1 MPKRVPPL
9 SAKTLTNIRP
19 SKEPVELV
27 DGFVPGLRVRVYP
40 SGTRS
45 WFLIVRNRAGER
57 GRFHVGTGLS
67 LAEARRK
74 AEDDRKKIRD
84 GADPTAEHRA
94 ARQRARAAREG
105 VGTLGAL
112 VENYF
117 TTGPGSTLRRARK
130 TKQLIKTLFGKVLSV
145 PLLDVK
151 RPSLQLIADEWPS
164 RHSAALAVRS
174 IRPCLRWAE
183 KREMVQ
189 VGISDLEPP
198 AAPRK
203 RERVLTAQEITAI
216 WPHLQGSH
224 GEVMKWLLWTGCRLN
239 EAAGM
244 TFGEIQADRW
254 TIPAARSKSKRQRVI
269 PLPTHAIALLH
280 SRDGGDYDSLVFPS
294 GRLAL

>member
-9 SAKTLTNIRP
+9 SARTLGNVRP
-19 SKEPVELV
+19 GKEPVELV
-27 DGFVPGLRVRVYP
+27 DGFVPGLRVRIYP

-84 GADPTAEHRA
+84 GVDPTAERRA

-130 TKQLIKTLFGKVLSV
+130 TKRLIKTLLGKVLSV
-145 PLLDVK
+145 PLLDVRAYAPLPAGLSLLLQSP
-151 RPSLQLIADEWPS
+151 RP
-164 RHSAALAVRS
+164 
-174 IRPCLRWAE
+174 RPA
-183 KREMVQ
+183 
-189 VGISDLEPP
+189 
-198 AAPRK
+198 RK
-203 RERVLTAQEITAI
+203 RA
-216 WPHLQGSH
+216 
-224 GEVMKWLLWTGCRLN
+224 
-239 EAAGM
+239 
-244 TFGEIQADRW
+244 
-254 TIPAARSKSKRQRVI
+254 
-269 PLPTHAIALLH
+269 
-280 SRDGGDYDSLVFPS
+280 
-294 GRLAL
+294 

>member
-9 SAKTLTNIRP
+9 SAKTLANIRLG
-19 SKEPVELV
+19 KEPVELV
-27 DGFVPGLRVRVYP
+27 DGFVPGLRVRIYP

-84 GADPTAEHRA
+84 GADPTAERRA

-117 TTGPGSTLRRARK
+117 TSGPGSTLRRAKK
-130 TKQLIKTLFGKVLSV
+130 TKQLIKTVFGKVLTV
-145 PLLDVK
+145 PLLDMK
-151 RPSLQLIADEWPS
+151 RPILQLIVDEWPS
-164 RHSAALAVRS
+164 RHSAAFAVRS
-174 IRPCLRWAE
+174 IRPSLKWAE

-198 AAPRK
+198 AVPRK
-203 RERVLTAQEITAI
+203 RERVLSEQEIKAI

-224 GEVMKWLLWTGCRLN
+224 G
-239 EAAGM
+239 
-244 TFGEIQADRW
+244 
-254 TIPAARSKSKRQRVI
+254 
-269 PLPTHAIALLH
+269 
-280 SRDGGDYDSLVFPS
+280 
-294 GRLAL
+294 